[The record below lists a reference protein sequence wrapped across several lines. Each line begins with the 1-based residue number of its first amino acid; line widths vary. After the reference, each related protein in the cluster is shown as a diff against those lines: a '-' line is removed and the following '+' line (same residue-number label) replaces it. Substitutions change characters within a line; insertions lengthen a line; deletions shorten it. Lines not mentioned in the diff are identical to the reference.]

1 MDLAMRIADWGGF
14 EARRLKAA
22 SGGKLLGLGLA
33 NYVESSIGA
42 PKERTEITV
51 TADGRVDVVIG
62 TQPSGQGHETSFA
75 QVVGDLLFVPPDC
88 VNIIT
93 GDTDIVSR
101 GGGSHSGRSMRHAAT
116 VMSKAAT
123 ELIAQG
129 KKVAA
134 LLLAVAPD
142 EIEFVQG
149 RFGSPR
155 TNRTFNFVELAR
167 ELASSTL
174 PPELSAALSVACD
187 NEMHD
192 PVFPN
197 GCAVC
202 ECEVDPETGS
212 VEIKRYAAVDDVGRC
227 INPMIVHGQSHG
239 GIAQGIG
246 QAMWEQ
252 CRLDALSGQPLTGS
266 LLDYGIPRSDTLPRL
281 TTEIV
286 EVLSPTN
293 PFGIKA
299 GGEGGTTPAP
309 AVVINAIVN
318 ALSSLG
324 IRDIAMPATPFTVWQ
339 AIQQARAGMGG
350 DPSQGGPTHDRNLRQ

>member
-1 MDLAMRIADWGGF
+1 
-14 EARRLKAA
+14 
-22 SGGKLLGLGLA
+22 
-33 NYVESSIGA
+33 
-42 PKERTEITV
+42 
-51 TADGRVDVVIG
+51 
-62 TQPSGQGHETSFA
+62 
-75 QVVGDLLFVPPDC
+75 
-88 VNIIT
+88 
-93 GDTDIVSR
+93 
-101 GGGSHSGRSMRHAAT
+101 
-116 VMSKAAT
+116 
-123 ELIAQG
+123 
-129 KKVAA
+129 
-134 LLLAVAPD
+134 
-142 EIEFVQG
+142 
-149 RFGSPR
+149 
-155 TNRTFNFVELAR
+155 
-167 ELASSTL
+167 
-174 PPELSAALSVACD
+174 
-187 NEMHD
+187 
-192 PVFPN
+192 
-197 GCAVC
+197 
-202 ECEVDPETGS
+202 
-212 VEIKRYAAVDDVGRC
+212 
-227 INPMIVHGQSHG
+227 MIVHGQSHG